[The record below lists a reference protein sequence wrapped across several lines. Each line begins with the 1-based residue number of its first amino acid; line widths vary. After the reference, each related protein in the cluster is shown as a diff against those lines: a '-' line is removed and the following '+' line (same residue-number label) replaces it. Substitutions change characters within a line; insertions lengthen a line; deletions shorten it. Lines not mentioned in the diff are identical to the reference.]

1 MIVAFFATI
10 TVSTVLL
17 AFIDIDFATAFSA
30 SVTCITN
37 SGPGVVA
44 SIGPDGN
51 FGWMPGAAKDILS
64 ATMLLG
70 RLEVLTVLVVFT
82 RNFWRK

>member
-1 MIVAFFATI
+1 
-10 TVSTVLL
+10 
-17 AFIDIDFATAFSA
+17 
-30 SVTCITN
+30 
-37 SGPGVVA
+37 VA